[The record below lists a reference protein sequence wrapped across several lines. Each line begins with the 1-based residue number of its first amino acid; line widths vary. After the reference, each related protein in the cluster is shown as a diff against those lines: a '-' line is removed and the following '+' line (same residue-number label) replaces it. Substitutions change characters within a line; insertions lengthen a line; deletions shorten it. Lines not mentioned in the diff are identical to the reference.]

1 MSHPIVDNHEQQLPK
16 LSHMRYQD
24 AVQGKEIYNVFG
36 NRVIETST
44 PCGTVLAVKVKPTQS
59 FDRSEAEMM
68 QYAASNGV
76 LAPNVRGVYDII
88 TYMPLARVMVSELV
102 PGVSLDQV
110 WHDMTDVQQSSIKDQ
125 LRAQLARMRACKQ
138 PLIGRLG
145 RQPTHNNFDS
155 LGNTQFG
162 PFDNEEEFDEWCLA
176 RLKGNALSRW
186 KWKKFLER
194 ERRVSSG
201 SFVLTHGDLTPRN
214 IMFKDGV
221 ITGIIDWERS
231 GFFPEYA
238 EYVFAMKLC
247 HSHEDWWIPVLKE
260 VLQHCSK
267 ERLEFT
273 ELIER

>member
-1 MSHPIVDNHEQQLPK
+1 MPRPNVNDNEEQLPK
-16 LSHMRYQD
+16 LSRMRYPD

-36 NRVIETST
+36 NRVIETTT
-44 PCGTVLAVKVKPTQS
+44 PSGVVLAVKVKPPQS

-76 LAPNVRGVYDII
+76 LTPNVRGVYEII
-88 TYMPLARVMVSELV
+88 THMPLARVMVSELV

-110 WHDMTDVQQSSIKDQ
+110 WHDMTAAQQSSIKDQ
-125 LRAQLARMRACKQ
+125 LRTQLARMRSCTQ
-138 PLIGRLG
+138 PFIGRLG
-145 RQPTHNNFDS
+145 RQATRNNFDS
-155 LGNTQFG
+155 LGNTQQG
-162 PFDNEEEFDEWCLA
+162 PFDSEEEFDNWCLA
-176 RLKGNALSRW
+176 RLRGNALSRW
-186 KWKKFLER
+186 KWKKFVER
-194 ERRVSSG
+194 ERRGSSG

-214 IMFKDGV
+214 IMVKDGV

-231 GFFPEYA
+231 GFFPGYA
-238 EYVFAMKLC
+238 EYAFAMKLC

-260 VLQHCSK
+260 VLSPCSK